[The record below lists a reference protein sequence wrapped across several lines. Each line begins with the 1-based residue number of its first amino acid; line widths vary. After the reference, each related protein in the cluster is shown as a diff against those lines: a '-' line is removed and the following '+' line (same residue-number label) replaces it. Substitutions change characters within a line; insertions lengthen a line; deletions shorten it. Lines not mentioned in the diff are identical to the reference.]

1 MLVPNAYVER
11 PKFEDR
17 CFSTDIVM
25 VRSYSSRV
33 DGRLSQ
39 WGRVMKTRCFV
50 YQLHESGTFFT
61 PRSLEATMYLQLL
74 LLMCVHMCWARMYR
88 MLLFVCRPRPRTAND
103 IIACTS
109 VLAPPLA
116 PAQAPRLRRSDE
128 AVGQRCD
135 GRSPECRAAV
145 RVEAASPHRGRLPP
159 RRTRVPTAGARHY
172 HYVCQA
178 AWVVGDRPVC
188 VWWPPPDCTGVSK
201 RHRSA
206 AEASHGL

>member
-1 MLVPNAYVER
+1 MCVGLQDEAGRLSVLVPNAYVER

-109 VLAPPLA
+109 VLAPP
-116 PAQAPRLRRSDE
+116 PW
-128 AVGQRCD
+128 
-135 GRSPECRAAV
+135 
-145 RVEAASPHRGRLPP
+145 LPP
-159 RRTRVPTAGARHY
+159 RHRDYGGATKLL
-172 HYVCQA
+172 
-178 AWVVGDRPVC
+178 D
-188 VWWPPPDCTGVSK
+188 
-201 RHRSA
+201 SA
-206 AEASHGL
+206 ATDVALNAEQRFVLKQLAHTEDDFHPDAHACRLQVRDTTTTSVKLLG